1 MAEDIDIQ
9 YLFYGIEKKP
19 HMWWDR
25 FDILLTDAFEVLD
38 NNSGY
43 EVHTYEMK
51 LCILN
56 NKVREYFLTIIN
68 TNLDMQMN
76 MLPMNITYSSALEN
90 YRNTANQRSPK

>member
-1 MAEDIDIQ
+1 
-9 YLFYGIEKKP
+9 
-19 HMWWDR
+19 
-25 FDILLTDAFEVLD
+25 
-38 NNSGY
+38 
-43 EVHTYEMK
+43 MK
-51 LCILN
+51 LCILK